1 MGDLGGD
8 LGSFGAFDLP
18 TPGTPIDQIPLP
30 FRPDFNPAD
39 QNGWTIAP
47 AGTPAAAAGGGAAPT
62 VSHLVIPGTAAIV
75 VPAGVA
81 NAIAWEGDGGVLV
94 VNYAAIVAGN
104 GVPVSPR
111 GLLRIRQASISIVD
125 TTAAP
130 PSQVSLLAA
139 VLKATGT
146 GFNATAVW
154 TRSLGEGGSTPR
166 FGANFQVQL
175 DSVWDLRANDL
186 DTGGPSNA
194 LSKIGIELA
203 IQNSD
208 QANAHYL
215 TVSWIFAI
223 DIFSNVG

>member
-1 MGDLGGD
+1 MGDLDNG
-8 LGSFGAFDLP
+8 LGSKGMFEIP
-18 TPGTPIDQIPLP
+18 TPGTPIDQLP
-30 FRPDFNPAD
+30 GVWKPDFNPAD

-47 AGTPAAAAGGGAAPT
+47 TGSPAAAAGGGAAPT
-62 VSHLVIPGTAAIV
+62 VSHLVIPGNAAIV

-94 VNYAAIVAGN
+94 VNYSAIVAGN
-104 GVPVSPR
+104 GVPVAPR

-146 GFNATAVW
+146 GFSGTAAW

-175 DSVWDLRANDL
+175 DSVWDLR
-186 DTGGPSNA
+186 S
-194 LSKIGIELA
+194 
-203 IQNSD
+203 
-208 QANAHYL
+208 
-215 TVSWIFAI
+215 
-223 DIFSNVG
+223 